1 MSLYTLCQRCDD
13 YVISLVSNS
22 LKAILNR
29 SFLKIAGTVGDFI
42 GNFTCKVWETPDVQ
56 MS

>member
-1 MSLYTLCQRCDD
+1 MSLYTLCQRYDD
-13 YVISLVSNS
+13 YVVSLVSNS

-29 SFLKIAGTVGDFI
+29 GFLKIAGTVGDFI